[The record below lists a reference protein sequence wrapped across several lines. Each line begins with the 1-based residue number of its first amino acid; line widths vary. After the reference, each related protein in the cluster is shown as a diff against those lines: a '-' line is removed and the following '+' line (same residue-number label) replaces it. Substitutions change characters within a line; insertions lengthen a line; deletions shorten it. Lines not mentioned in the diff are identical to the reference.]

1 MPSFYERL
9 NSKLKRLSEKEKSL
23 ERLNKS
29 IEKTR
34 EEIKSVNKEIAD
46 LKEAIQVLETR
57 ILTETMTNR
66 GINVSDIAEA
76 IEAGLFDKTAPEKPP
91 EATDNSVEENCATYS
106 TENNET
112 SSEKE
117 DLDDEI
123 SSSGETVGGA

>member
-34 EEIKSVNKEIAD
+34 EEIKSVNKEISN
-46 LKEAIQVLETR
+46 LKEEIQVLETR
-57 ILTETMTNR
+57 ILAETMTNR

-76 IEAGLFDKTAPEKPP
+76 IEAGLFDKTAPEMLP
-91 EATDNSVEENCATYS
+91 DNSVVENCATYS

-123 SSSGETVGGA
+123 SSNGETVGGA